1 MLLCSGL
8 FIWSECN
15 LGDGDR
21 RKRKTT
27 GKNSRDTIVAAA
39 VRVLGDADRTFDA
52 RTIAKEAG
60 KSLGTLSFHFRE
72 GGLRELQGES
82 ARIGFQRLLESLSDA
97 LKAAQDPLEGLR
109 RLGRAYVRFAADN
122 QRLHRIMYR
131 EPWGERVE
139 PVRSEIRGLIRD
151 HMAACQDAGLV
162 RAAAPEKF
170 SRIGWAF
177 MHGVAVLYLDGQVP
191 IGDLDAMVDEA
202 IDILLEGIAA

>member
-1 MLLCSGL
+1 
-8 FIWSECN
+8 

-151 HMAACQDAGLV
+151 HMATCQDAGLV

>member
-1 MLLCSGL
+1 V
-8 FIWSECN
+8 WECD
-15 LGDGDR
+15 LGDGDQ
-21 RKRKTT
+21 RKRRTT

-72 GGLRELQGES
+72 GGLRELRGES
-82 ARIGFQRLLESLSDA
+82 ARIGFQRLLESLSNA
-97 LKAAQDPLEGLR
+97 LKAAQSPLEGLR
-109 RLGRAYVRFAADN
+109 LLGRAYVRFAADN
-122 QRLHRIMYR
+122 PRLHRIMYR

-151 HMAACQDAGLV
+151 HIATCQEAGLV
-162 RAAAPEKF
+162 RPQPPEKF

-177 MHGVAVLYLDGQVP
+177 MHGVAVLHLSGQVP
-191 IGDLDAMVDEA
+191 VEELDAMIDEA
-202 IDILLEGIAA
+202 IDILLEGIAT